1 VPQTLAAEQKSLLP
15 LLSFLFNG
23 KLSFCIHPSATTMP
37 FGWTL
42 PLPHEV
48 YWPESLLWLVPVCNL
63 PFPGKCGK
71 LSFSYS
77 TDAYDGEPTTLLGR
91 IHVWAH
97 HERLKWT
104 GLVMA
109 FTMSMESVTRQFDT
123 FTSTPHVRELKD
135 LAADVGQSA
144 NWYEWKTGR
153 HRRDLDMAYLSAW
166 HQDSKSEHILCHLAA
181 QLRHATML
189 EARRRLSARCSDLNA
204 VFEAMSTK
212 E

>member
-1 VPQTLAAEQKSLLP
+1 
-15 LLSFLFNG
+15 
-23 KLSFCIHPSATTMP
+23 MP
-37 FGWTL
+37 FGWNL
-42 PLPHEV
+42 PLPYES
-48 YWPESLLWLVPVCNL
+48 YWPESLVWLVPVCNL

-77 TDAYDGEPTTLLGR
+77 TDPYDGKPTTLLGR

-97 HERLKWT
+97 HKRLKLT

-109 FTMSMESVTRQFDT
+109 STMSMDSVTRQLDT

-135 LAADVGQSA
+135 LAADVGHSA
-144 NWYEWKTGR
+144 NWHEWKTGR

-166 HQDSKSEHILCHLAA
+166 HQDTQSEHIVCRLAA

-189 EARRRLSARCSDLNA
+189 EARRRLSARCSEFKA
-204 VFEAMSTK
+204 MFEAMTTK
-212 E
+212 K